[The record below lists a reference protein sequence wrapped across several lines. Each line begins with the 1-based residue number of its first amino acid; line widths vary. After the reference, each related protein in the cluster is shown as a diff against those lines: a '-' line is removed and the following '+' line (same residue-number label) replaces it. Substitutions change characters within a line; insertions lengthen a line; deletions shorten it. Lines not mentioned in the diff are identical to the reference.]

1 MLTLP
6 KEKPTVLSSDV
17 ASILPQPQSKEGRVL
32 CSIAFMVLSMPPE
45 DAAACGLFPQRPW
58 LGPLDSPWVG
68 SSSCFFLSLLP
79 SGTEVQERELHSQFS
94 LSQPALHN
102 FPSEARLLSHEQL
115 VLMTSDRGSRTGIPV
130 RSVVKITQSCLTL
143 CYPPH
148 GLYSPWNSLG
158 ENTGMGSH
166 CLLHEIFPT

>member
-1 MLTLP
+1 MGWQLLLLWEP
-6 KEKPTVLSSDV
+6 WCQV
-17 ASILPQPQSKEGRVL
+17 
-32 CSIAFMVLSMPPE
+32 FPE
-45 DAAACGLFPQRPW
+45 QCQREP
-58 LGPLDSPWVG
+58 
-68 SSSCFFLSLLP
+68 FFLSLLP

-158 ENTGMGSH
+158 ENTGMGSLS
-166 CLLHEIFPT
+166 LLQGIFPTQGLNPGLQ